1 MVSGLCRLRSLVLT
15 RVDLSSVRL
24 VTTLFTG
31 LPCLEA
37 LELDS
42 TGITDAGIAALT
54 YHGRPLRYLMVG
66 SHEPGGHARVTDRG
80 MASIASLLTLE
91 ALDVAFQSKITTEGV
106 RIVLQR
112 LSRLRYLNLDGTG
125 ADDATAHVI
134 AKHASA
140 LEWLSIQSCRVTD
153 EGLGRLADLP
163 ALREMGVTYCE
174 SLTPACVPLLMRSPS
189 LETVELLD
197 ATRTAGISREQA
209 ESIANTYQRADRPD
223 LNMFCWTIGSIGEH
237 YLPGSLAEPVFRKR
251 TMRWI
256 LKDSSDS
263 AAEEVREITMTDAKH
278 QSQPSHNATAM
289 EEAPLSGVR

>member
-1 MVSGLCRLRSLVLT
+1 VLT

-24 VTTLFTG
+24 VNVLVTG

-54 YHGRPLRYLMVG
+54 YYNRPLRYLMVG
-66 SHEPGGHARVTDRG
+66 SHEPGGHARITDKG
-80 MASIASLLTLE
+80 MESIASLLTLE

-106 RIVLQR
+106 RIALQR

-125 ADDATAHVI
+125 ADDSTAHVI

-140 LEWLSIQSCRVTD
+140 LEWLSIQSCKVTD
-153 EGLGRLADLP
+153 EGLGKLSDLP

-197 ATRTAGISREQA
+197 ATGTAGISREQA
-209 ESIANTYQRADRPD
+209 ESIAKTYQRADRPD

-237 YLPGSLAEPVFRKR
+237 YLPGPLAEPVFRKR

-256 LKDSSDS
+256 LKDSSES
-263 AAEEVREITMTDAKH
+263 GGEEVREVTMTDVK
-278 QSQPSHNATAM
+278 QPDTSRGGVTAM
-289 EEAPLSGVR
+289 EEAPVSNSMQSGVR